1 MNKQGLWIDNQT
13 FVDFS
18 GDTSM
23 TSLSKEIATRDKSID
38 FYNLGM
44 SLPNPDPVLKKMGKD
59 IQVYN
64 ELLVDARVGSGV
76 MKRKAGTLCLNWS
89 IDRGKS
95 PSRQSKI
102 IAKAFKKLSIY
113 RILSEILNAPLFGN
127 QVLEI
132 KWATVDGL
140 WMPIDVVGKPQ
151 SWFVF
156 DTDNKLRML
165 TKTNMNPGELMPSI
179 NFLVAAHDATYE
191 NPYGFPLLS
200 RCFWPVTFK
209 KGGYK
214 FWVTFLEKYGMPF
227 LWGKLPRGLD
237 KKEYEDLYGMLEKM
251 VQDAV
256 AVTPDDASISM
267 VENKGSG
274 SGSSDLFEK
283 LMKYSDSQVSEAI
296 TGVTLTTDIGS
307 SGSRAAAETHKD
319 VADEIVWGDK
329 HLCEQTMNTLIA
341 RICEFNFGPG
351 EVPTFSLWRDEDVD
365 TAQAERDGTLSEK
378 CGVEFSP
385 QYFQR
390 EYGFEDG
397 DIVSVRKPQ
406 TAGDQSSAAVQF
418 SEAPVGINK
427 TISKQFPDQ
436 QAIDDAINSI
446 PPEEL
451 QKQMEGML
459 KPIIDL
465 INKGEDHNAVMEQLV
480 TAYPDMDTTSLQEML
495 ARAIFVC
502 EVWGR
507 LNADN

>member
-18 GDTSM
+18 SKGSIGS
-23 TSLSKEIATRDKSID
+23 SLSKEIATRDKSID

-44 SLPNPDPVLKKMGKD
+44 YLPNPDPVLKKMGKD
-59 IQVYN
+59 IQVYK
-64 ELLVDARVGSGV
+64 EFLSDARVGSCV
-76 MKRKAGTLCLNWS
+76 MKRKAGVLCLNWS

-95 PSRQSKI
+95 LSRQSKI
-102 IAKAFKKLSIY
+102 IEKAFKKLSIY
-113 RILSEILNAPLFGN
+113 KILSEILNAPLFGN

-140 WMPIDVVGKPQ
+140 WMPVDVVGKPQ
-151 SWFVF
+151 NWFVF
-156 DTDNKLRML
+156 DTENKLRML
-165 TKTNMNPGELMPSI
+165 TKTNITLGEKLPPN

-237 KKEYEDLYGMLEKM
+237 KQEYEDLYDILEKM

-283 LMKYSDSQVSEAI
+283 LLKYSDSQVSEAI

-307 SGSRAAAETHKD
+307 NGSRAAAETHKD
-319 VADEIVWGDK
+319 VQDEIVWGDK

-341 RICEFNFGPG
+341 RICEFNFGG
-351 EVPTFSLWRDEDVD
+351 SEYPTFSLWRDEDVD

-385 QYFQR
+385 RYFQR

-397 DIVSVRKPQ
+397 DIAAVRKPQ
-406 TAGDQSSAAVQF
+406 VTGDQPTDTTNQPSVQF
-418 SEAPVGINK
+418 SEKKGDSPE
-427 TISKQFPDQ
+427 SPQFPDQ
-436 QAIDDAINSI
+436 EAIDEAGWAYV
-446 PPEEL
+446 
-451 QKQMEGML
+451 Q
-459 KPIIDL
+459 
-465 INKGEDHNAVMEQLV
+465 GESRG
-480 TAYPDMDTTSLQEML
+480 Y
-495 ARAIFVC
+495 
-502 EVWGR
+502 
-507 LNADN
+507 